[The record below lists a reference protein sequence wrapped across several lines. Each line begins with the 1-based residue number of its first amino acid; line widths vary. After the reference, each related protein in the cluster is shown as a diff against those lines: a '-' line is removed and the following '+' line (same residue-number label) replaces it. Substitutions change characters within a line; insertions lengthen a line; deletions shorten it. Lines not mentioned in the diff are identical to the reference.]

1 VRQIV
6 INSTPQEARVA
17 LVEGTALL
25 EVFIERTRAKG
36 VAGNIY
42 KGRVTRVL
50 PGMQAAFVDI
60 GLDKAGFLHASDYF
74 GGSVPSSAEEDVE
87 PGLQLASGN
96 GSHKRPPI
104 EEVLRKDNEV
114 VVQVAKE
121 PIGGKGARLTAQI
134 ALAGRALV
142 YLPRAH
148 EVGVSRR
155 IESQRE
161 RDRLR
166 EIVAALRPETGGVI
180 VRTSAEGLTK
190 REIAADVRFLS
201 RLWSRIA
208 TKAEAVGAPAL
219 LHYDMDLILRIMR
232 DFFTTD
238 VQRVVVDNARD
249 HHRIV
254 SFLET
259 VMPRLASRV
268 SLYEGM
274 EPIFERFNLESQ
286 ITRALQRIVRLKSGG
301 YIAIDQTEALTAIDV
316 NTGRYV
322 GRSDPDETAL
332 DTNLEAIRAIVDQLR
347 LRNIGG
353 LIIIDFIDMQKAA
366 HRRRVFDALGEC
378 LSKDKARTNILS
390 ISPLGLVEMT
400 RKRMRESLPEILCS
414 PCPACEG
421 TGRVKAVQTLGY
433 EILRLLKRE
442 ALRNPEADRL
452 AVSTRPDVARFLVET
467 EKRGVEQL
475 AREIGMVVDVHTRA
489 DLPRSRPFEIVAQKV
504 SREEPSEARQLNER
518 PRAGIRD

>member
-1 VRQIV
+1 MRQII

-17 LVEGTALL
+17 LVDGSALL
-25 EVFIERTRAKG
+25 EIFIERTRAKG

-60 GLDKAGFLHASDYF
+60 GIEKAAFLHASDLF
-74 GGSVPSSAEEDVE
+74 GGSVSSAEEDVDAGV
-87 PGLQLASGN
+87 PAAN
-96 GSHKRPPI
+96 GSNGAHKRPPI
-104 EEVLRKDNEV
+104 EEALRKDNEV

-121 PIGGKGARLTAQI
+121 PIGGKGARVTAQI
-134 ALAGRALV
+134 ALAGRVLV
-142 YLPRAH
+142 YLPQAT
-148 EVGVSRR
+148 EIGVSRR

-166 EIVAALRPETGGVI
+166 EAVATLRPEKGGII

-201 RLWSRIA
+201 RMWSRIA
-208 TKAEAVGAPAL
+208 TKAESVGAPAL
-219 LHYDMDLILRIMR
+219 LHYDMDLILRVMR

-238 VQRVVVDNARD
+238 VHRVVVDNAKD
-249 HHRIV
+249 HQRIV
-254 SFLET
+254 SFLDT
-259 VMPRLASRV
+259 VMPRLSSRV
-268 SLYEGM
+268 SLYEGV

-322 GRSDPDETAL
+322 GRSNPEETAL
-332 DTNLEAIRAIVDQLR
+332 ETNLEAIRVIVEQLR

-366 HRRRVFDALGEC
+366 HRRRVFDALGES

-400 RKRMRESLPEILCS
+400 RKRTRESLPEVLCS
-414 PCPACEG
+414 PCPHCEG
-421 TGRVKAVQTLGY
+421 TGRVKAVQTVAY

-442 ALRNPEADRL
+442 AVRNPEADRL
-452 AVSTRPDVARFLVET
+452 TVTTRADVARFLAEA

-475 AREIGMVVDVHTRA
+475 ARETGKQIDIQA
-489 DLPRSRPFEIVAQKV
+489 SPE
-504 SREEPSEARQLNER
+504 
-518 PRAGIRD
+518 